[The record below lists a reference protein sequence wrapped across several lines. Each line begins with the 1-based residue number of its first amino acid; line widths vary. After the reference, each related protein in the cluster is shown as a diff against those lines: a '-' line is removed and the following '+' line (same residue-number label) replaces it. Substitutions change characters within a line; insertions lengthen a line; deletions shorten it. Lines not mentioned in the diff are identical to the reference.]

1 MYDISQLTSYGGT
14 MKTDKILTVRVA
26 GSRLRALMRARGIKQ
41 QSELITRLL
50 EEEEE
55 RLESLAALRRT
66 ARTVRRSDF
75 DDRLL

>member
-1 MYDISQLTSYGGT
+1 

-26 GSRLRALMRARGIKQ
+26 GRRLRMLMRARGIKR

-66 ARTVRRSDF
+66 AGTVRRSDF

>member
-1 MYDISQLTSYGGT
+1 
-14 MKTDKILTVRVA
+14 MKTDKVLTVRVA
-26 GSRLRALMRARGIKQ
+26 GSRLRKIMRARGITR

-55 RLESLAALRRT
+55 RLESLAVLRQT
-66 ARTVRRSDF
+66 AGTVRRSDF